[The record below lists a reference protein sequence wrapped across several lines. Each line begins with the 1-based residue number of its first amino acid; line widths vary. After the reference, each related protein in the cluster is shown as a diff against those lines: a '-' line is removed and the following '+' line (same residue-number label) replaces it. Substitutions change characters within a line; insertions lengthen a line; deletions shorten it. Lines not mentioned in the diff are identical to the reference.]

1 MPHSGGGGSHGG
13 GSHGGSHGG
22 GSSGPR
28 RSNHYF
34 PGSRR
39 YRRHYY
45 DGRPDT
51 YFYSDGRPQKTSKA
65 SIALVAVVGIFT
77 AAIFC
82 VPVMGNSARKLKEKY
97 TRPATRIVDT
107 IDIISNDAE
116 LEEALEEYNDIT
128 GVCPVVQT
136 IYTED
141 YQMNYGDLESYAYDT
156 YLQMFSDEQHYLIVY
171 AIPKD
176 QRDAYVAG
184 SLSVPD
190 YEWEAMIGDETDN
203 LYNESLFIHRVQN
216 GLEEGKNPGV
226 VTAEVIRELGEADK
240 QKIARPALLNPSL
253 IIPLCIVG
261 LFFVFPIIMMVRNMK
276 KEKEFEYEE
285 VPLDEKDIASSNF
298 SRGDIYGTTIPG
310 TGAAAADAA
319 STVGGVFALIFM
331 VPFVLIGIG
340 VLIGGIVSLT
350 KGESQSGMFLVLF
363 GGIWLIMSLAGVFGV
378 IGKMKQSKQKNDYIP
393 PRSTQPVQDDSYQS
407 WQSHE
412 NCQADHEDDDNVRP
426 GFE

>member
-51 YFYSDGRPQKTSKA
+51 YFYSDGRPQKTSKG
-65 SIALVAVVGIFT
+65 SIILVAIIGIFT

-82 VPVMGNSARKLKEKY
+82 VPAINSKARKLDEKY
-97 TRPATRIVDT
+97 ARPATRVVDT
-107 IDIISNDAE
+107 IDIISNDDD
-116 LEEALEEYNDIT
+116 LEDALEEYNDIT
-128 GVCPVVQT
+128 GICPVVQT

-141 YQMNYGDLESYAYDT
+141 YEASYVDLEAYAYDT
-156 YLQMFSDEQHYLIVY
+156 YIHMFSDEQHYLIVY

-176 QRDAYVAG
+176 QRDAYVDG
-184 SLSVPD
+184 DLSVPD
-190 YEWEAMIGDETDN
+190 YEWEIMIGDETDN

-226 VTAEVIRELGEADK
+226 VTAEVIRQLGETDK

-253 IIPLCIVG
+253 IFPMLIVG
-261 LFFVFPIIMMVRNMK
+261 LFFVFPIVLMVRNMK

-285 VPLDEKDIASSNF
+285 VPLEENDIASAPY
-298 SRGDIYGTTIPG
+298 SRGDVYGTTIG
-310 TGAAAADAA
+310 NNSAIRKA
-319 STVGGVFALIFM
+319 STAGGIFALIFM
-331 VPFVLIGIG
+331 IPFVLIGIG
-340 VLIGGIVSLT
+340 VLIGAIASLT
-350 KGESQSGMFLVLF
+350 KGEKQTGLFLLMF
-363 GGIWLIMSLAGVFGV
+363 GGIWLTMSLFGVFSV
-378 IGKMKQSKQKNDYIP
+378 IGNLKKANERSDTLPQKPSPMPAAN
-393 PRSTQPVQDDSYQS
+393 DSYQS

-412 NCQADHEDDDNVRP
+412 NCKADHEDDDNVRP

>member
-65 SIALVAVVGIFT
+65 NIILVAIIGIFT

-82 VPVMGNSARKLKEKY
+82 VPAINSKARKLDEKY
-97 TRPATRIVDT
+97 ARPATRIVDT
-107 IDIISNDAE
+107 IDIISNDDD
-116 LEEALEEYNDIT
+116 LEDALEEYNDIT
-128 GVCPVVQT
+128 GICPVVQT

-141 YQMNYGDLESYAYDT
+141 YEANYADLESYAYDT
-156 YLQMFSDEQHYLIVY
+156 YVHMFSDEQHYLIVY

-176 QRDAYVAG
+176 QRDAYVDG
-184 SLSVPD
+184 DLSVPD

-203 LYNESLFIHRVQN
+203 LYNEALVVHRIQN

-226 VTAEVIRELGEADK
+226 VTAEVIRQLGETDK

-253 IIPLCIVG
+253 IFPMLIVG
-261 LFFVFPIIMMVRNMK
+261 LFFVFPIVLMVRNMK

-285 VPLDEKDIASSNF
+285 VPLEENDIASAPY
-298 SRGDIYGTTIPG
+298 SRGDVYGTTIG
-310 TGAAAADAA
+310 NNSAIRKA
-319 STVGGVFALIFM
+319 STAGSIFALIFM
-331 VPFVLIGIG
+331 IPFVLIGIG
-340 VLIGGIVSLT
+340 VLIGAIASLT
-350 KGESQSGMFLVLF
+350 KGEKQTGLFLLMF
-363 GGIWLIMSLAGVFGV
+363 GGIWLTMSLFGVFSV
-378 IGKMKQSKQKNDYIP
+378 IGNLKKANE
-393 PRSTQPVQDDSYQS
+393 RSDTLPQRPSPMPAANDSYQS

-412 NCQADHEDDDNVRP
+412 NCKADHEDDDNVRP